1 MIYVGIVICILI
13 CIVIRQNVTI
23 QKNQIAQTR
32 LLVETLKECAKY
44 IKER

>member
-23 QKNQIAQTR
+23 QKNQVEQTR
-32 LLVETLKECAKY
+32 LLVKALEECAKY
-44 IKER
+44 IKK

>member
-1 MIYVGIVICILI
+1 MIYIGVIICILI

-23 QKNQIAQTR
+23 QKNQIKQTG

-44 IKER
+44 IKGR